1 MLVMMS
7 AVLVT
12 AALIAVMLRRR
23 DEALILAE
31 HVIEKISTHDA
42 DGTFRYVSAVF
53 AKMLGEKPDALIGRN
68 PRDFAHPED
77 VPAVDGLWKR
87 TLVWNASSPTVTWRC
102 RRHDGA
108 YEWLETTARALDRK
122 VGKLGAVVCATRNVT
137 ERKQI
142 EDALRDSERR
152 FRTTLETVRLV
163 AYGLNAQGRVTFA
176 NEALI
181 QLSGWS
187 RTELIGENWFD
198 RCVPPGDPMR
208 EAFFTNLASGTIPTK
223 YEGELV
229 CKDGSRRLVDWD
241 TTVLRSPGGEVVGT
255 ASLGVDLT
263 DRRAHEA
270 RLMEARDEAERANKA
285 KSDFL
290 SRMSHELRTPLNSVI
305 GFANVMRKNK
315 HGRLAAEDIAFLDR
329 ITANGKHLLQLVNN
343 VLDISKVEA
352 GRLTVTTALVNV
364 DELAKDV
371 VAQLEGQP
379 RATGVKLKADVPDHL
394 VPIESDHVLLRQVLI
409 NLVSNALRFTK
420 RGSVVLSVEGDMEGN
435 PVAIRVTDT
444 GIGIP
449 ANRLKVIF
457 EPFEQADADTH
468 KQYGGTGL
476 GLSISK
482 AICEA
487 LGYELSVQSE
497 EGKGSIFSVNLW
509 ARTPATS

>member
-1 MLVMMS
+1 MMS

-12 AALIAVMLRRR
+12 AALIALMLRRR

-42 DGTFRYVSAVF
+42 SGSFRYVSPVF
-53 AKMLGEKPDALIGRN
+53 AEMLGAKQEALVGKN
-68 PRDFAHPED
+68 PREFAHPED
-77 VPAVDGLWKR
+77 VAAIDGLWR
-87 TLVWNASSPTVTWRC
+87 RALDGPSAPTLTWRC

-108 YEWLETTARALDRK
+108 YEWLETTARRTSRK
-122 VGKLGAVVCATRNVT
+122 VATMGAVVCATRNIT

-152 FRTTLETVRLV
+152 FRTTLEAVRLV
-163 AYGLNAQGRVTFA
+163 AHGLNAQGRVTFA
-176 NEALI
+176 NEALV

-187 RTELIGENWFD
+187 RAELIGENWFD

-208 EAFFTNLASGTIPTK
+208 EKFFAGISSGAIPTK
-223 YEGELV
+223 YEGELL

-263 DRRAHEA
+263 ERRAHEA

-315 HGRLAAEDIAFLDR
+315 HGRLSSEDIAFLDR

-352 GRLTVTTALVNV
+352 GRLTVTTAMVNV

-379 RATGVKLKADVPDHL
+379 RAPGVKLLVDAPDDL

-409 NLVSNALRFTK
+409 NLVSNAIRFTNQ
-420 RGSVVLSVEGDMEGN
+420 GSVVLSVEGDREGT

-444 GIGIP
+444 GVGIP
-449 ANRLKVIF
+449 ANRLTAIF
-457 EPFEQADADTH
+457 EPFEQAETDTH
-468 KQYGGTGL
+468 RQYGGTGL
-476 GLSISK
+476 GLSIAK

-487 LGYELSVQSE
+487 LGYEISVQSE
-497 EGKGSIFSVNLW
+497 VGKGSVFRVRL
-509 ARTPATS
+509 

>member
-12 AALIAVMLRRR
+12 AALIAHMLRRR

-31 HVIEKISTHDA
+31 HVIEKISTHDPE
-42 DGTFRYVSAVF
+42 GRFRYVSPVF
-53 AKMLGEKPDALIGRN
+53 AQLLGARPDALIGKN
-68 PRDFAHPED
+68 PRDFAHPDD
-77 VPAVDGLWKR
+77 VAAIDGLWKR
-87 TLVWNASSPTVTWRC
+87 ALAWNASPPTITWRC

-108 YEWLETTARALDRK
+108 YEWLETTARGTDAK
-122 VGKLGAVVCATRNVT
+122 VKSLGAIVCATRNIT

-152 FRTTLETVRLV
+152 FRTTLEAVRLV
-163 AYGLNAQGRVTFA
+163 AYGLNVQGRVTFA
-176 NEALI
+176 NEALT
-181 QLSGWS
+181 QLSGWT
-187 RTELIGENWFD
+187 RAELIGENWFD
-198 RCVPPGDPMR
+198 RCVPQGDPMR
-208 EAFFTNLASGTIPTK
+208 EKFFANIASGTIPTK
-223 YEGELV
+223 YEGELL

-241 TTVLRSPGGEVVGT
+241 TTVLRSPSGEIVGT

-263 DRRAHEA
+263 ERRAYET
-270 RLMEARDEAERANKA
+270 RLVEARDEAERANRA
-285 KSDFL
+285 KSEFL

-315 HGRLAAEDIAFLDR
+315 HGRLAPDDITFLDR
-329 ITANGKHLLQLVNN
+329 ITANGKHLLQLVNDI
-343 VLDISKVEA
+343 LDISKVEA
-352 GRLTVTTALVNV
+352 GRLTVTTRMVNV

-379 RATGVKLKADVPDHL
+379 RATGVARKAEAPDDL

-409 NLVSNALRFTK
+409 KQVSNPIKLTK
-420 RGSVVLSVEGDMEGN
+420 QGSVVLSVEADAEGT
-435 PVAIRVTDT
+435 PRAIRVTDT

-449 ANRLKVIF
+449 ANRLAAIY
-457 EPFEQADADTH
+457 EPFEQAETDTH
-468 KQYGGTGL
+468 LQYGGTGL

-487 LGYELSVQSE
+487 LGYEVSVESE
-497 EGKGSIFSVNLW
+497 VGKGSRFTVKL
-509 ARTPATS
+509 

>member
-1 MLVMMS
+1 MLIMMS

-12 AALIAVMLRRR
+12 AALIALMLRRR

-42 DGTFRYVSAVF
+42 DGTFRYVSPVF
-53 AKMLGEKPDALIGRN
+53 ASMLGAKPEALIGRN

-77 VPAVDGLWKR
+77 APAVDGLWKR
-87 TLVWNASSPTVTWRC
+87 AIDWNASAPTITWRC

-108 YEWLETTARALDRK
+108 YEWLETTARGTDPK
-122 VGKLGAVVCATRNVT
+122 VKSLGAIVCATRNIT

-152 FRTTLETVRLV
+152 FRTTLEAVRLV
-163 AYGLNAQGRVTFA
+163 AVGLNTQGRITFC
-176 NEALI
+176 NEALVL
-181 QLSGWS
+181 LSGWS
-187 RTELIGENWFD
+187 RTDLIGENWFD
-198 RCVPPGDPMR
+198 RCVPAGDPIR
-208 EAFFTNLASGTIPTK
+208 NAFYANIASGTVPTK
-223 YEGELV
+223 YEGELL
-229 CKDGSRRLVDWD
+229 CKDGSRRLVEWD
-241 TTVLRSPGGEVVGT
+241 TTVLKSPGGDIVGT

-263 DRRAHEA
+263 ERRAYET
-270 RLMEARDEAERANKA
+270 RLVEARDEAERANKA

-315 HGRLAAEDIAFLDR
+315 HGRLGTDDITFLDR

-352 GRLTVTTALVNV
+352 GRLTVTATMVNV

-379 RATGVKLKADVPDHL
+379 RAPGVVLKADVPDDL

-409 NLVSNALRFTK
+409 NLVSNAIKFT
-420 RGSVVLSVEGDMEGN
+420 RQGSVVISVEGDKEGT
-435 PVAIRVTDT
+435 PRTIRVTDT

-449 ANRLKVIF
+449 ANRLGAIF
-457 EPFEQADADTH
+457 EPFEQAGTDTH
-468 KQYGGTGL
+468 AQYGGTGL

-487 LGYELSVQSE
+487 LGYEVSVQSE
-497 EGKGSIFSVNLW
+497 VGKGSTFSVSLLNN
-509 ARTPATS
+509 PQ

>member
-12 AALIAVMLRRR
+12 AALIALMLRRR

-31 HVIEKISTHDA
+31 HVIDKISTHDA
-42 DGTFRYVSAVF
+42 NGTFRYVSPVF
-53 AKMLGEKPDALIGRN
+53 AQVLGARPEALVGKN
-68 PRDFAHPED
+68 PREFAHPD
-77 VPAVDGLWKR
+77 DAASVDGLWR
-87 TLVWNASSPTVTWRC
+87 RALDGNASSPTLTWRC

-108 YEWLETTARALDRK
+108 YEWLETTARRTSKK
-122 VGKLGAVVCATRNVT
+122 VATMGAIVCATRNIT

-152 FRTTLETVRLV
+152 FRTTLEAVRLV
-163 AYGLNAQGRVTFA
+163 AYGLNTQGRVTFA

-187 RTELIGENWFD
+187 RVELIGESWFD

-208 EAFFTNLASGTIPTK
+208 EKFFSGIASGKIPTK

-241 TTVLRSPGGEVVGT
+241 TTVLRSPGGDVVGT

-263 DRRAHEA
+263 ERRAHEA

-379 RATGVKLKADVPDHL
+379 RASGVKLLADVPDDL
-394 VPIESDHVLLRQVLI
+394 IPIESDHVLLRQVLI
-409 NLVSNALRFTK
+409 NLVSNAIRFTHE
-420 RGSVVLSVEGDMEGN
+420 GGVVLSVEGDRDGN
-435 PVAIRVTDT
+435 PTIIKVSDT
-444 GIGIP
+444 GVGIP
-449 ANRLKVIF
+449 SNRLGVIF
-457 EPFEQADADTH
+457 EPFEQAETDTH
-468 KQYGGTGL
+468 RQYGGTGL
-476 GLSISK
+476 GLSIAK

-487 LGYELSVQSE
+487 LGYELSVVSE
-497 EGKGSIFSVNLW
+497 VGKGSIFTVKL
-509 ARTPATS
+509 RK

>member
-1 MLVMMS
+1 MLIMMS

-12 AALIAVMLRRR
+12 AALIALMLRRR

-31 HVIEKISTHDA
+31 HVIEKVSTHDA
-42 DGTFRYVSAVF
+42 SGAFRYVSPVF
-53 AKMLGEKPDALIGRN
+53 AAMLGARPEGLIGKH

-77 VPAVDGLWKR
+77 VAAIDGLWKR
-87 TLVWNASSPTVTWRC
+87 ALVWNATPATVTWRC

-108 YEWLETTARALDRK
+108 YEWLETTARGTHAK
-122 VGKLGAVVCATRNVT
+122 VKSLGAIVCATRNVT

-152 FRTTLETVRLV
+152 FRTTLEAVRLV
-163 AYGLNAQGRVTFA
+163 AYGLNPQGRITFA
-176 NEALI
+176 NEALTA
-181 QLSGWS
+181 LSGWS
-187 RTELIGENWFD
+187 RAELIGENWFE

-208 EAFFTNLASGTIPTK
+208 ETFFSGIASGAIPTK
-223 YEGELV
+223 YEGELL

-263 DRRAHEA
+263 ERRAHEA

-315 HGRLAAEDIAFLDR
+315 HGRLAPEDVAFLDR
-329 ITANGKHLLQLVNN
+329 ITANGKHLLQLVND
-343 VLDISKVEA
+343 VLDIAKVEA
-352 GRLTVTTALVNV
+352 GRLTVTTAMVNV
-364 DELAKDV
+364 DALAIDV

-379 RATGVKLKADVPDHL
+379 RAPGVTVRADVPDDL

-409 NLVSNALRFTK
+409 NLVSNAIRFTNQ
-420 RGSVVLSVEGDMEGN
+420 GSVVISVEGSADGT
-435 PVAIRVTDT
+435 PKAIRVTDT

-449 ANRLKVIF
+449 AERLAAIF
-457 EPFEQADADTH
+457 EPFEQADTDTH
-468 KQYGGTGL
+468 SQYGGTGL
-476 GLSISK
+476 GLSIAK
-482 AICEA
+482 AICDA
-487 LGYELSVQSE
+487 LGYELSVTSE
-497 EGKGSIFSVNLW
+497 VDKGSVFTVKL
-509 ARTPATS
+509 